1 MLLDQS
7 KNIVYVSNGGFFF
20 FNFFYF
26 SNLIKKTFQV
36 WIEIFWKKKNIS
48 KINKN
53 FTARLEPKKIQYLQN
68 PIELATYHWMNDFN
82 VQAIPLDRIL
92 YINLF
97 V

>member
-7 KNIVYVSNGGFFF
+7 KNIVCVSNGGFFF
-20 FNFFYF
+20 LIFFIFLTLLSKHFKFELKF
-26 SNLIKKTFQV
+26 SGTKT
-36 WIEIFWKKKNIS
+36 NIS

>member
-7 KNIVYVSNGGFFF
+7 KNIVYVSNGDFF
-20 FNFFYF
+20 FNFFIFLTLLSKHFKFELKF
-26 SNLIKKTFQV
+26 SGKKN
-36 WIEIFWKKKNIS
+36 NIS